1 MDGWDECRATDAPD
15 EGADR
20 LPPLMT
26 GYFGTPLAQK
36 LGITP
41 GTLLAVL
48 DDPGH
53 FLLLAAPLPPG
64 VTVKTSAR
72 GKADTVV
79 FFTFSRASLERRLDS
94 LARMIFPDGGF
105 WVCWPKQS
113 SGVATDLT
121 GNVVRDVIL
130 AKGLVDVKVA
140 AIDDTWSGLRIVH
153 RRENR

>member
-105 WVCWPKQS
+105 WVCWPKHS